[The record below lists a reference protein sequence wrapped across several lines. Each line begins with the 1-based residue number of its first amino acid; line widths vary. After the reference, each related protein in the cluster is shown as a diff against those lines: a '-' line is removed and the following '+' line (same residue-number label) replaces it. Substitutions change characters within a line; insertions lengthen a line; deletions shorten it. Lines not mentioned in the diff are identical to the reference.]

1 MRLRNLS
8 RSHVIITA
16 ILILTALTM
25 TTMLTNGSISKALAS
40 ERADPDDALVTAL
53 DGVLA
58 GSALAGSTTS
68 MQVLEEATGD
78 VVYSKAADQR
88 VVPAST
94 AKLMTS
100 AAALEYLGADFR
112 FHTTVSHSGSQ
123 NGATVDGNLIIK
135 GTGDPT
141 LTQARFDEM
150 AEKVAAQGITSFTG
164 DLIADASAFDRT
176 PLGPDWTWDDES
188 ASYAAPISALTAA
201 ANSVFDTGSVAITA
215 RPGKAAGEAGVL
227 SLTPSNSYVKI
238 ENNTVTGAADSSDT
252 VTAVRNH
259 ATNTIV
265 VSGSIPL
272 SGKASTDLVAVQD
285 ATLLAAS
292 AFRAALSRHNVEV
305 TGKTVV
311 KATSGTVQQI
321 VDLSSSPLSELLPPF
336 LKLSNNGHAEL
347 LVKAMGRKATGKA
360 GSWSNGLAQAR
371 TTLTALGVSVST
383 VMLRDGSGLSRR
395 DLLTTREIA
404 ELLENVKTE
413 PWFKAWYDALPIAG
427 ADGQLVGGTL
437 TNRFRGTLAANNLH
451 AKTGTLTGV
460 NALSGY
466 VTDTTG
472 RRLVFSIV
480 SNNATANV
488 SSVLDQAAEKL
499 AAAGSSAKLSARR
512 VTPAVPRTLST
523 DGQDV
528 ECSWVQAC

>member
-1 MRLRNLS
+1 MPFRNLS
-8 RSHVIITA
+8 RSFVISATI
-16 ILILTALTM
+16 ILLTLATM
-25 TTMLTNGSISKALAS
+25 ATMLTNGSISRALAS
-40 ERADPDDALVTAL
+40 ESADPDDALVTAL

-58 GSALAGSTTS
+58 SSALAGSTTS
-68 MQVLEEATGD
+68 MQVLDESTGD

-88 VVPAST
+88 IVPASNE
-94 AKLMTS
+94 KLMTS
-100 AAALEYLGADFR
+100 AAALEYLGPDFR
-112 FHTTVSHSGSQ
+112 FHTTVSHSGTQS
-123 NGATVDGNLIIK
+123 GATVDGDLILK

-141 LTQARFDEM
+141 LTQARFDAM

-176 PLGPDWTWDDES
+176 PLGFSWSWDDES

-201 ANSVFDTGSVAITA
+201 ANDIFDTGSVAVTA
-215 RPGKAAGEAGVL
+215 KPGSAAGAPGEFA
-227 SLTPSNSYVKI
+227 LTPKNSYVKI
-238 ENNTVTGAADSSDT
+238 ENKTVTGAAGSSDT
-252 VTAVRNH
+252 VTAARNH
-259 ATNTIV
+259 GTNTIV

-272 SGKASTDLVAVQD
+272 EGKASTDLVAVED
-285 ATLLAAS
+285 PALLAAS
-292 AFRAALSRHNVEV
+292 AFRTALTRQNVEIA
-305 TGKTVV
+305 GSTVV
-311 KATSGTVQQI
+311 KAASGTVQEI
-321 VDLSSSPLSELLPPF
+321 LDEPSIPLSELLVPF

-347 LVKAMGRKATGKA
+347 LVKAIGHKATGKA
-360 GSWSNGLAQAR
+360 GSWTNGLAQAR
-371 TTLTALGVSVST
+371 TTLTALGVNVPT
-383 VMLRDGSGLSRR
+383 VVLLDGSGLTRR
-395 DLLTTREIA
+395 DILTTRQIA
-404 ELLENVKTE
+404 QLLENVKAE

-427 ADGQLVGGTL
+427 ADGTLVGGTL

-480 SNNATANV
+480 SNNASANV
-488 SSVLDQAAEKL
+488 ASVLDQAAEKL
-499 AAAGSSAKLSARR
+499 ANAGSKAKLSARS
-512 VTPAVPRTLST
+512 VTPAVPRTLSR